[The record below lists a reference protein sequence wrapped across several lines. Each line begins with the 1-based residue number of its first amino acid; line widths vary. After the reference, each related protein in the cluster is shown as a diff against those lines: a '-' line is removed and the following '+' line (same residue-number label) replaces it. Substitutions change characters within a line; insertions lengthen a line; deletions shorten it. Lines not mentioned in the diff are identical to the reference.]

1 MNCSPVSVIRRRNT
15 LSHAWKALLFTLLS
29 GILFAS
35 CQNASAPSSQATLTP
50 APFRSGPLPGQATWN
65 NGVSSFLF
73 GTNDSQEWSEDN
85 IQTDPYH
92 RIQSSLKS
100 AHFTLMRTFFFHY
113 SLYDGHRT
121 TIGATPANGDTT
133 YKYGQP
139 APVNNQFPFSGS
151 VYEIEQRMRTIE
163 QSGMTCLGVIADI
176 RTDNQNPVDPNWTHQ
191 PIHDPDNP
199 AILESDLAFAEKVV
213 RYLGNRCNLY
223 EIGNEPD
230 LDQYPD
236 ASGRAIPHLTIDEYM
251 ERWNEFVPA
260 LRAINPHAK
269 FIGPVTYDAQG
280 NDCIYPSGDCYM
292 RLFLQKAKASGVLPD
307 AVSFHWYPCDNAQF
321 ASCLQLVTRSRD
333 PQYNPTTYGDAARM
347 VERWIHEILGKDIP
361 VGISEWNFDSG
372 SNPLGENADFMT
384 KFTNLA
390 LNGPAGMIS
399 AGLDFANQFDAQDAG
414 GYGHLDMF
422 DINKQDRP
430 KAQFYAISRLI
441 SQYRN

>member
-1 MNCSPVSVIRRRNT
+1 MRKVW
-15 LSHAWKALLFTLLS
+15 LLALFSFTLVAACETSPTL
-29 GILFAS
+29 LPHA
-35 CQNASAPSSQATLTP
+35 APTTP
-50 APFRSGPLPGQATWN
+50 SPIPTSELLPGQALWK

-73 GTNDSQEWSEDN
+73 GTNDTQEWSEDN

-92 RIQSSLKS
+92 SIQASLKS

-121 TIGATPANGDTT
+121 TIGTTPANHDTT
-133 YKYGQP
+133 YKYDQP
-139 APVNNQFPFSGS
+139 TPVNNQFPFTEP
-151 VYEIEQRMRTIE
+151 VYEIEKRMQTIE

-176 RTDNQNPVDPNWTHQ
+176 RTDDKNPDDPNWTHKR
-191 PIHDPDNP
+191 ISDPDNP
-199 AILESDLAFAEKVV
+199 AVLESDLTFAKKVV

-230 LDQYPD
+230 LNVYPD
-236 ASGRAIPHLTIDEYM
+236 TSGRAVPHLKIDEYM

-269 FIGPVTYDAQG
+269 FIGPVTYNAQG

-307 AVSFHWYPCDNAQF
+307 AVSFHWYPCDNVQAD
-321 ASCLQLVTRSRD
+321 ACLQLLTRSLD
-333 PQYNPTTYGDAARM
+333 PQYNPTTFADVVRM
-347 VERWIHEILGKDIP
+347 VRRWIREILGKNVP
-361 VGISEWNFDSG
+361 LGITEWNFDPG

-390 LNGPAGMIS
+390 LNGPNGIIS
-399 AGLDFANQFDAQDAG
+399 AGLDFANQFDAQDYG

-422 DINKQDRP
+422 DISKHDQP
-430 KAQFYAISRLI
+430 KAQYYVIRSVI
-441 SQYRN
+441 SQYRI